1 MVTEVRMRT
10 ILGRERPAVGCGRG
24 MGGWRGGLKELLEVL
39 SNVLF
44 VVGCTSVSTL

>member
-10 ILGRERPAVGCGRG
+10 ILGRARPAAGCGRG
-24 MGGWRGGLKELLEVL
+24 GGGLKELLEVI